1 MTNKLILLLL
11 YLISSYT
18 YSNFGF
24 HPIFKTY
31 NQSTSSK
38 NLEPNKKYK
47 LTRTIE
53 KDNYDNTRFEY
64 DIINYPYFHVIQNVK
79 KPLYINMTLRNCSK
93 NTSRTPAINN

>member
-31 NQSTSSK
+31 NQCTSSAFS
-38 NLEPNKKYK
+38 EPNKKYK
-47 LTRTIE
+47 FSRTIE
-53 KDNYDNTRFEY
+53 EDNYEHSPFEY
-64 DIINYPYFHVIQNVK
+64 DIINYPYYHVEK
-79 KPLYINMTLRNCSK
+79 KPLYVNITLRNCSK